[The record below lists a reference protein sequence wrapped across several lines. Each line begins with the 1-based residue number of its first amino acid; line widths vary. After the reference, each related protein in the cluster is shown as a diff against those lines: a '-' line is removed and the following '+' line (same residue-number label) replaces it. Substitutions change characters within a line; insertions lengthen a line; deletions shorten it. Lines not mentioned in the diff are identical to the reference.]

1 MHPRKVNTAHQK
13 ELKFIKIAERERE
26 RERPGTPWE
35 LSDTRGIK
43 SSRGNTFLEFQ
54 HRSLPGKK
62 KKKNRIKF
70 KQFSVAFSQTHTQQ
84 TERKRENPT
93 FCCPQAIRAIEYSNG
108 TDQEKGIGNREKVR
122 DIFENPWERFN
133 NLRKTKVCFGFEV
146 LYNFIF

>member
-1 MHPRKVNTAHQK
+1 MTREGSKV
-13 ELKFIKIAERERE
+13 AEE
-26 RERPGTPWE
+26 TPF
-35 LSDTRGIK
+35 LSFSTDPC
-43 SSRGNTFLEFQ
+43 LEK
-54 HRSLPGKK
+54 KK

-122 DIFENPWERFN
+122 DIFENP
-133 NLRKTKVCFGFEV
+133 
-146 LYNFIF
+146 